1 MTNLLTPQEA
11 LQALIDGQD
20 VEFKE
25 KNSDEWYEF
34 NEYFAI
40 KYLYK
45 ENLSFRKAKKQEM
58 ITIGDVSFPKPYQG
72 EMEKDQVYHYP
83 LMDIRALF
91 DSVRWTG
98 SERDRSIMKKGLL
111 HLSKENA
118 IAHAK
123 ALIRLSGGE
132 I

>member
-20 VEFKE
+20 IEFIE
-25 KNSDEWYEF
+25 QDSDEWFAF
-34 NEYFAI
+34 NERFAI

-45 ENLSFRKAKKQEM
+45 ENLSFRKVKKQEM

-72 EMEKDQVYHYP
+72 EMEYNEIYHVPRIDYKS
-83 LMDIRALF
+83 LYN
-91 DSVRWTG
+91 STRWDG
-98 SERDRSIMKKGLL
+98 GAEDRMMMSRGLL